1 MKLRKVILWIALIA
15 LLVALRTADCAPKTE
30 QSTGKSAMYEQIQI
44 FSDAITLI
52 QQHYVDDVEPK
63 KLIYGAMGG
72 MLKSLDPY
80 SQFMDPDTYNE
91 IKVETT
97 GRFGG
102 LGIEISIR
110 DNLLTVIAPI
120 DGTPAYNAGV
130 KAGDKIV
137 KINGELTREITLID
151 AVKKLR
157 GEPGTTVNLTILR
170 EGENKLLEF
179 PIKRD
184 IIKITSVKKFDVI
197 KDNIGYIRLVEF
209 QEDTEKEL
217 NKALA
222 SLEGKKIGGLILD
235 LRDNPGGLLNSAVDV
250 SDKFL
255 DNNEMIV
262 STRGRQKDQV
272 MEFRAHNEGV
282 PHNYPI
288 VVLVNGGSASASE
301 IVAGAIQ
308 DNKRGIVVGVKTFGK
323 GSVQTVVP
331 LSDGS
336 ALRITTAKYFT
347 PSGRSIM
354 NDGIDPDVVV
364 EQKEYKE
371 VPKENAGDIFAS
383 LEEKDVSAEGG
394 SASGG
399 KKAVTEKTVEKTP
412 YDHQLS
418 TAIDILKGIIAYKDK
433 GING

>member
-1 MKLRKVILWIALIA
+1 MKVRKVILWIALIA
-15 LLVALRTADCAPKTE
+15 LLIALRTANCAPKAE
-30 QSTGKSAMYEQIQI
+30 QNTGKSAMYAQIQI

-52 QQHYVDDVEPK
+52 QQNYVDDIEPK
-63 KLIYGAMGG
+63 KLIYGAMSG
-72 MLKSLDPY
+72 MLKALDPY

-97 GRFGG
+97 GKFGG

-130 KAGDKIV
+130 KSGDKIV
-137 KINGELTREITLID
+137 KINGDMTRDVTLMD
-151 AVKKLR
+151 AVKKMR

-179 PIKRD
+179 AIKRD
-184 IIKITSVKKFDVI
+184 VIKITSVKKFDVL
-197 KDNIGYIRLVEF
+197 DGSIGYIRLVEF

-217 NKALA
+217 DKALA
-222 SLEGKKIGGLILD
+222 SLEGKKINALILD

-272 MEFRAHNEGV
+272 MEFRAHNEGA
-282 PHNYPI
+282 PHNYPLI
-288 VVLVNGGSASASE
+288 VLVNGGSASASE

-347 PSGRSIM
+347 PSGKSIM
-354 NDGIDPDVVV
+354 NDGINPDVVV

-371 VPKENAGDIFAS
+371 APKDNTGDIFES
-383 LEEKDVSAEGG
+383 LNEKDI
-394 SASGG
+394 
-399 KKAVTEKTVEKTP
+399 KKAVVEKVENKTL

-418 TAIDILKGIIAYKDK
+418 TAVDILKGIVAYKSK
-433 GING
+433 GIDG

>member
-1 MKLRKVILWIALIA
+1 MAKLKGEAMKAKKVILWIFLIA
-15 LLVALRTADCAPKTE
+15 LLVALRTANCAPKAE

-97 GRFGG
+97 GKFGG

-110 DNLLTVIAPI
+110 DGLLTVIAPI

-130 KAGDKIV
+130 KSGDKIV
-137 KINGELTREITLID
+137 KIDGELTRDVTLID

-157 GEPGTTVNLTILR
+157 GEPGTTVNLTVLR

-184 IIKITSVKKFDVI
+184 IIKITSVKKADVI
-197 KDNIGYIRLVEF
+197 DSTIGYIRLVEF
-209 QEDTEKEL
+209 QEDTEREL
-217 NKALA
+217 SKALV
-222 SLEGKKIGGLILD
+222 SLEGKKISGLILD

-255 DNNEMIV
+255 DDNEMIV
-262 STRGRQKDQV
+262 STRGRQKEQV
-272 MEFRAHNEGV
+272 LEFRARNEGV
-282 PHNYPI
+282 PHDYPV

-301 IVAGAIQ
+301 I
-308 DNKRGIVVGVKTFGK
+308 
-323 GSVQTVVP
+323 
-331 LSDGS
+331 
-336 ALRITTAKYFT
+336 
-347 PSGRSIM
+347 
-354 NDGIDPDVVV
+354 
-364 EQKEYKE
+364 
-371 VPKENAGDIFAS
+371 
-383 LEEKDVSAEGG
+383 
-394 SASGG
+394 
-399 KKAVTEKTVEKTP
+399 
-412 YDHQLS
+412 
-418 TAIDILKGIIAYKDK
+418 
-433 GING
+433 